1 MTNEMKLTKREYK
14 VWFSDGNYDPEYV
27 LVYAQS
33 QNDALILA
41 YELRRRQRQIER
53 DALPFEKKTSIDN
66 PVKYTHKTYSMGSA
80 IIQHEGELIEV
91 GLDDYRLPKGYG
103 DEVIRAGL
111 MLKRT
116 MQVIK

>member
-1 MTNEMKLTKREYK
+1 MKNVTYK

-53 DALPFEKKTSIDN
+53 DALPFEKKI
-66 PVKYTHKTYSMGSA
+66 KKMREA
-80 IIQHEGELIEV
+80 EKEIKELESNGWRKISHVRREPP
-91 GLDDYRLPKGYG
+91 LEFYFLFER
-103 DEVIRAGL
+103 
-111 MLKRT
+111 M
-116 MQVIK
+116 IK